1 MNNYVSLY
9 VVDVA
14 VVVVV
19 VVGVKE
25 MGIGCFI
32 FFLKQQIQSIVKV
45 RWNSNELK

>member
-1 MNNYVSLY
+1 MNTYVSLY

-14 VVVVV
+14 VVVVGG
-19 VVGVKE
+19 GVKE